1 MVWLCYLQAIVYLK
15 KVDEI
20 QNFFIRS
27 KKMNNNNKIFRA
39 NYLKI
44 HFSLSIYKSKNK
56 IFILVKLVTKM
67 SLKIKEN
74 KLLIL
79 LIKKCQNKLLNIIVI
94 SRINNSNFYLM
105 IYMILMFSKYLILVF
120 KNKDWLLQNYLMMK
134 HMA

>member
-1 MVWLCYLQAIVYLK
+1 
-15 KVDEI
+15 
-20 QNFFIRS
+20 
-27 KKMNNNNKIFRA
+27 MNNINKIFRA
-39 NYLKI
+39 NYLKN

-79 LIKKCQNKLLNIIVI
+79 LIKKCLNKLLNIIVI

-105 IYMILMFSKYLILVF
+105 IYMNLMFSKDLIQVF
-120 KNKDWLLQNYLMMK
+120 KNKD
-134 HMA
+134 